1 MTETARL
8 RHSIKQNTLEQ
19 QAKEE
24 ENEKKKSERRK
35 QRENQLRK
43 QVARKSVAND
53 MKHVME
59 KQNKEALQ
67 RYRYFIL
74 QYFHSLHIMIKE

>member
-1 MTETARL
+1 MK
-8 RHSIKQNTLEQ
+8 HNTLEQ

-24 ENEKKKSERRK
+24 ENKRKKTERRK
-35 QRENQLRK
+35 RRENQLRK

-67 RYRYFIL
+67 RYRYVIL
-74 QYFHSLHIMIKE
+74 QCFHSLHIYRVSQKRFPTFENS